1 MKFLDLFAGIGGFH
15 LGMQQAGHKCVGYIE
30 WDKFARQSY
39 QAIFNTKGLYN
50 GKDIK
55 SVKGSELPKADV
67 WCFGSPCQDISVAGK
82 QQGIKGEQSSMF
94 FEVIRLLKETDR
106 EKKPSYLFME
116 NVKNLL
122 SSQKGWDFTEL
133 LYQMDKV
140 GYDVQWSVINS
151 SDVVPQNRERAFIIG
166 YLRGR
171 STRKVFPIIGK
182 NGETNKTIKVI
193 GNTSRT
199 GFRGQDVSDPTG
211 ISTTLLSRDYKGPKQ
226 VAIKQVGNISS
237 SKSFGGNPQVG
248 RVYSTDGISPTLST
262 MQGGGREPKILDDQ
276 GRTKKRL
283 KPLSISPTL
292 RSQSHGN
299 EPKIAIPVLTP
310 DRVKKRQN
318 GHRFKTNGE
327 PEFTLTGQDR
337 HGVLVRNI
345 KKYAYNVR
353 PNAHPAISI
362 TPIGNIR
369 GHKQDYKKM
378 GLSELQFTNPQNVA
392 STVTTSHCPKTWTSD
407 LRIRKLTPRECWR
420 LQGFPDWAFD
430 RAKKAGLSD
439 SQLYKQ
445 AGNAVT
451 VPVIQAIAER
461 FK

>member
-1 MKFLDLFAGIGGFH
+1 
-15 LGMQQAGHKCVGYIE
+15 MQQAGHKCVGYIE

-39 QAIFNTKGLYN
+39 HAIFNTKGLYN

-171 STRKVFPIIGK
+171 STRKVFPIIRK

-199 GFRGQDVSDPTG
+199 GLRGQDVSDPTG

-237 SKSFGGNPQVG
+237 SRSFGGNPQVG

-318 GHRFKTNGE
+318 GRRFKTNGE

-362 TPIGNIR
+362 TPMGNIR

-378 GLSELQFTNPQNVA
+378 GLSELQFTNPQNAA

-445 AGNAVT
+445 AGNAAT
-451 VPVIQAIAER
+451 VPVVFQIAR
-461 FK
+461 ML

>member
-15 LGMQQAGHKCVGYIE
+15 LGMQQAGHKCVGYVE

-67 WCFGSPCQDISVAGK
+67 WCFGSPCQNISVAGNQK
-82 QQGIKGEQSSMF
+82 GLKGEQSSMF

-106 EKKPSYLFME
+106 EKKPSYLLME

-122 SSQKGWDFTEL
+122 SSRKGWDFTEL
-133 LYQMDKV
+133 LHQMDEV
-140 GYDVQWSVINS
+140 GYNVQWSVINS
-151 SDVVPQNRERAFIIG
+151 SDVVPQNRERVFIVG

-171 STRKVFPIIGK
+171 STRKVFPIIRK
-182 NGETNKTIKVI
+182 NGETNKTIREVARIHPNRHPSDASSVI
-193 GNTSRT
+193 
-199 GFRGQDVSDPTG
+199 DPSESAHTVTAQ
-211 ISTTLLSRDYKGPKQ
+211 SYKD
-226 VAIKQVGNISS
+226 A
-237 SKSFGGNPQVG
+237 
-248 RVYSTDGISPTLST
+248 
-262 MQGGGREPKILDDQ
+262 PKILDDQ

-318 GHRFKTNGE
+318 GRRFKTNGE

-362 TPIGNIR
+362 TPMGNIR
-369 GHKQDYKKM
+369 GHKQDYKKT

-445 AGNAVT
+445 AGNAAT
-451 VPVIQAIAER
+451 VPVVFQIAR
-461 FK
+461 ML